1 MARDAA
7 VLEGLA
13 RPIAWQGPKASCAG
27 AVKAHDAATLRKDGD
42 LDLLNGTWD
51 TWQLWQ

>member
-1 MARDAA
+1 MARA
-7 VLEGLA
+7 
-13 RPIAWQGPKASCAG
+13 QGKLCG
-27 AVKAHDAATLRKDGD
+27 CGVVKAHDAATLRKDGD